1 MTAQPSPDLNSAED
15 PMQPQDT
22 ASGAAGSS
30 PMIAT
35 LLRSKW
41 FTLIDLLFL
50 FAFGLASLCLFLMP
64 GFLCDLCLHG
74 DFLQAV
80 VMAWRTPFYLLVDS
94 VFWLLFSV
102 VLFTVLELFDLPH
115 LTRP

>member
-1 MTAQPSPDLNSAED
+1 
-15 PMQPQDT
+15 
-22 ASGAAGSS
+22 
-30 PMIAT
+30 
-35 LLRSKW
+35 
-41 FTLIDLLFL
+41 
-50 FAFGLASLCLFLMP
+50 MP

-102 VLFTVLELFDLPH
+102 VLFTVLELFDIPH
-115 LTRP
+115 LTNLSGGVRRRWICDRCRARSSGLRRQLQRV